1 MNTIKSLNEKA
12 LLMDKV
18 SALSHIEVMRSKS
31 GTHQNVFFPTARVYA
46 TVGKTTG

>member
-1 MNTIKSLNEKA
+1 MRKA

-18 SALSHIEVMRSKS
+18 SAYHIEVMWPKS
-31 GTHQNVFFPTARVYA
+31 GTHQKLFFPTARVYA